1 MWKDYF
7 KMIKLVPGRVVVPG
21 HGTIDF
27 ARDDLP
33 LKLVQ
38 QLYEDDFPYLQL
50 TPEGEQKLYGIK
62 TKTAKSIYH
71 KPLTQNTQAAKGR
84 RKKHSSGKSLL

>member
-27 ARDDLP
+27 RRDDLP
-33 LKLVQ
+33 LKLIQ
-38 QLYEDDFPYLQL
+38 QLYENDFPYLQL

-62 TKTAKSIYH
+62 TQRPKSIYN
-71 KPLTQNTQAAKGR
+71 KPLTQNTQDRKR
-84 RKKHSSGKSLL
+84 SRKKHSSGKSLL